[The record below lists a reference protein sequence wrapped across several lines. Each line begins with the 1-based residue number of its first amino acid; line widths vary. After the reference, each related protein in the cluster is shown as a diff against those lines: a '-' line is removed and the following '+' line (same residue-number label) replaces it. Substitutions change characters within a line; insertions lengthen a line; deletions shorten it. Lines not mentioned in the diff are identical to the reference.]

1 MLESENPR
9 HAGHHKRTMYRS
21 GFPPGRTWGLCRRDA
36 FAILMIRQIAP
47 RFGWR
52 RLGKGEFGEESFQ
65 PSSYSRAMAG
75 VQQFW
80 RERDLIKVYLPSNV
94 V

>member
-1 MLESENPR
+1 M
-9 HAGHHKRTMYRS
+9 
-21 GFPPGRTWGLCRRDA
+21 
-36 FAILMIRQIAP
+36 
-47 RFGWR
+47 
-52 RLGKGEFGEESFQ
+52 GKGKGKGKFGEESFQ